1 MQSSSI
7 LLITLW
13 MFMDLF
19 LFPVCLR
26 LWMMSLWDWP
36 TAMWWGKTLI
46 SLPLFE
52 QIPSLNVHTSHITIS
67 GICQIKHPV
76 TVSEQGQRVCQ
87 EGLKM
92 SYCGAHTVCLS
103 QYRNN
108 KGRDIKTIKSLRVL
122 RVLRPLK
129 TIKRLPK
136 LKVGHPQSFCNRL
149 SPENIWYYELI
160 NKGRP
165 KQTSI
170 MANSVKFCTF
180 IISYISD

>member
-13 MFMDLF
+13 MFMCLF

-52 QIPSLNVHTSHITIS
+52 QIPSLNVHSSQMTINRIS
-67 GICQIKHPV
+67 PIKHLV
-76 TVSEQGQRVCQ
+76 TVSEQGRRVCQ
-87 EGLKM
+87 EGFKKVL
-92 SYCGAHTVCLS
+92 HTVCLS

-136 LKVGHPQSFCNRL
+136 LKVGHPQSSCNRL
-149 SPENIWYYELI
+149 SSDNIWYYELI

-165 KQTSI
+165 KQSSI
-170 MANSVKFCTF
+170 MANSVKFSTF
-180 IISYISD
+180 IISYISE